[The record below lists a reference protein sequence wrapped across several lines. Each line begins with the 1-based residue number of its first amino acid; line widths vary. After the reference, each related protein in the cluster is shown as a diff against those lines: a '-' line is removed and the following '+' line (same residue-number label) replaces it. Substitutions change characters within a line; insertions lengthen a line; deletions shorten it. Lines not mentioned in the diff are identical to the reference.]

1 MRRMGKGQGRGREPR
16 RRPLQGGTGGWG
28 GRGMAVQVLRSEEM
42 PLRHLAVGLP
52 NLDFRGL
59 VWRCNF
65 GGFGLAPAMTTQGCR
80 PSSAQDWG
88 LGSPLSTSSVG
99 CVLGSLPQPPHLP
112 QPGLPTEAPASVSEA
127 ITQASRPH
135 CSRHGSFHCRPQ
147 LFTENR
153 NKLGKPQTQL
163 SINPA
168 LGEGQAD
175 SPDFLTRTGFC

>member
-1 MRRMGKGQGRGREPR
+1 MGIRS
-16 RRPLQGGTGGWG
+16 L
-28 GRGMAVQVLRSEEM
+28 VLRLLVWTL
-42 PLRHLAVGLP
+42 LRHLAVGLP

-65 GGFGLAPAMTTQGCR
+65 GGFGLAPAMTTQGCW

-88 LGSPLSTSSVG
+88 LGSPFSTSSVG